1 MAIWVPSVTNQAK
14 ESDTP
19 DKRTLAKG
27 YSSISH
33 AEDNDGNGLELSIVG
48 DAANLEEIDEELLL
62 DNLKVEKSFFVF
74 PSDHLHNPSFAVD
87 SAAGF

>member
-19 DKRTLAKG
+19 DKRSLARG

-33 AEDNDGNGLELSIVG
+33 GEDNDGNGLELGIIG
-48 DAANLEEIDEELLL
+48 DAAELEEIDEELLL
-62 DNLKVEKSFFVF
+62 DNLKVEKSFSVF
-74 PSDHLHNPSFAVD
+74 PSDH
-87 SAAGF
+87 